1 MFGDSSMTAKFKNIS
16 YKNNNSISLITIK
29 QETLLNSLDCSTI
42 TELKQAFTLSKEDP
56 AVKVVILASGIDQVF
71 IDDIDSTEVL
81 PLSPQQAQ
89 IYSQQ
94 GQELT
99 LIIEQ
104 LGKLTIASI
113 NGLTTGAGLELAVAC
128 SLRISSDNALFGM
141 PAIKDRRIGAF
152 GGSRRLGQLIGIGRS
167 LEMLLTGDLITAQRA
182 YEIGLVNQ
190 ITSLSEL
197 ADKTYTLAQK
207 ISNHCPIT
215 VKYLLESFFNGLE
228 MPQQEAL
235 FLESTLFGLCN
246 AK

>member
-1 MFGDSSMTAKFKNIS
+1 MVSMTTEFKNIS
-16 YKNNNSISLITIK
+16 YQNNNSIGLIILK
-29 QETLLNSLDCSTI
+29 QATMLNHLNFATI
-42 TELKQAFTLSKEDP
+42 TELKQAFTLSKEDKT
-56 AVKVVILASGIDQVF
+56 VKVIILASGVDQVF
-71 IDDIDSTEVL
+71 IDDIDSTELL

-99 LIIEQ
+99 LLIEQ
-104 LGKLTIASI
+104 LGKPTIASI

-128 SLRISSDNALFGM
+128 SLRITSDNALFGM
-141 PAIKDRRIGAF
+141 PAIKERRIGAF
-152 GGSRRLGQLIGIGRS
+152 GTSRRLAQLIGVGRS
-167 LEMLLTGDLITAQRA
+167 LEMLLTAELINAQKA

-190 ITSLSEL
+190 ITTLNEL
-197 ADKTYTLAQK
+197 ANMTQALAQK

-246 AK
+246 TK

>member
-1 MFGDSSMTAKFKNIS
+1 MTNLEFKNIT
-16 YKNNNSISLITIK
+16 YQNNSSVGLITIK
-29 QETLLNSLDCSTI
+29 QLTMLNRLNYATI

-56 AVKVVILASGIDQVF
+56 TVKVVILASGVDQVF
-71 IDDIDSTEVL
+71 IDDIDSTELL

-89 IYSQQ
+89 KYSQQ

-99 LIIEQ
+99 LMLEQ
-104 LGKLTIASI
+104 LGKPTIASI

-128 SLRISSDNALFGM
+128 SLRITSNNALFGM
-141 PAIKDRRIGAF
+141 PAIKERRIGAF
-152 GGSRRLGQLIGIGRS
+152 GTSRRLAQLIGVGRS
-167 LEMLLTGDLITAQRA
+167 LEILLIGELINAQRA

-190 ITSLSEL
+190 ITTLNEL
-197 ADKTYTLAQK
+197 ANKTHTLAQK